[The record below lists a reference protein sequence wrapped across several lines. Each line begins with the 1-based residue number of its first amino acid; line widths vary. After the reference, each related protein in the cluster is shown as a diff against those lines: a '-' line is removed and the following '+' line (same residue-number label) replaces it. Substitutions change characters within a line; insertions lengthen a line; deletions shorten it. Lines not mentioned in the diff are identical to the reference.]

1 MSCIQ
6 AIQGYK
12 ETEKEQWN
20 EENSKVIKRLCEL
33 AFPLETV
40 PLKLIHVLDLSKT
53 GHIKPHV
60 DSVKVSMECRLKIA
74 VKIPF
79 KPLHL

>member
-1 MSCIQ
+1 MFVIQ

-20 EENSKVIKRLCEL
+20 EENNRVIKRLQEL

-40 PLKLIHVLDLSKT
+40 PLKHIHVLDLSET
-53 GHIKPHV
+53 GHIKPHI
-60 DSVKVSMECRLKIA
+60 DSVKVST
-74 VKIPF
+74 
-79 KPLHL
+79 